1 MSRNDPSPASAF
13 AETWSVRDLRRAG
26 RDPAARESLLP
37 ALLPACLAGSSAP
50 AATWQAMTSEAW
62 WIVMLL
68 ASAIAL
74 LVLVLWLT

>member
-1 MSRNDPSPASAF
+1 
-13 AETWSVRDLRRAG
+13 
-26 RDPAARESLLP
+26 
-37 ALLPACLAGSSAP
+37 
-50 AATWQAMTSEAW
+50 MTSEAW